1 MCNPSFIPL
10 FSPSLS
16 PLVRRRRNR
25 KGLRLLLISYW
36 KRRRD
41 RRIIISWLLVGW
53 GTKRIHFLI
62 LVSGHMISVV
72 MAMMILLVRV
82 TDSIMIWY
90 WYQYWADTDTGHC
103 TVYHINCLH
112 YCILLPLGV
121 VKSRA
126 LTRLLQLCIF
136 PRCCFTTLDAVYCA
150 KFIHTLHILET
161 PNFSTLLL
169 LDRVSLSFKHWYWFL
184 NTDTKSDLMHDNDDI
199 IGPCYWFDTDWY
211 WYQYWVMSISL
222 TPALLLWQPLS

>member
-1 MCNPSFIPL
+1 MEEKKRQEDNNQLIIGWLRNQKDSFLNPREWSHDQCCHGDDDIGPC
-10 FSPSLS
+10 
-16 PLVRRRRNR
+16 
-25 KGLRLLLISYW
+25 YW
-36 KRRRD
+36 FNND
-41 RRIIISWLLVGW
+41 
-53 GTKRIHFLI
+53 LI
-62 LVSGHMISVV
+62 LIP
-72 MAMMILLVRV
+72 IL
-82 TDSIMIWY
+82 SWYWY
-90 WYQYWADTDTGHC
+90 WYQYWADTDTDHC
-103 TVYHINCLH
+103 IILIVYISCT
-112 YCILLPLGV
+112 LLPLGV

-184 NTDTKSDLMHDNDDI
+184 NTDAKSELMHDNDDI

-222 TPALLLWQPLS
+222 TPALLL